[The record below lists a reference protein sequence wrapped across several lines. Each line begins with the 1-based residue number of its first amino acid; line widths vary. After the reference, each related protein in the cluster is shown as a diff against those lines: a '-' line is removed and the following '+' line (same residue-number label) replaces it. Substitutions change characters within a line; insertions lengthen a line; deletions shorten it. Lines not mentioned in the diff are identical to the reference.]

1 METSEDIVRYS
12 VLHDNNHL
20 FMSKYLTYLPT
31 KEQLRDEIERQKS
44 IFYMHHP
51 TLEGKNDNSDS
62 CEGGCLRLSI
72 RAHHERILLR
82 CLWRL

>member
-1 METSEDIVRYS
+1 MI
-12 VLHDNNHL
+12 LHDNNHL

-62 CEGGCLRLSI
+62 CEGVVFETKHLGSP
-72 RAHHERILLR
+72 
-82 CLWRL
+82 